1 MWTVIDQDGLSARLR
16 LTFTENISGFAATDL
31 AGLGDCTVSPDSVG
45 ASIVELRVMCPVGA
59 RTPSLLENSVTDAAR
74 KTGPTGAVSG
84 SADTFTA
91 PSVPSSPESPSAP
104 TDPGGDSD
112 PSVAPPSDPGDDGT
126 GDSATPTSG
135 DTGDTAAGGQ
145 GYANPTDSTVSS
157 PINQTPGG
165 TLPAT
170 GADTR
175 RDVRNSVVVMIVGL
189 GFVMFSMRRR
199 RGVSNPIT

>member
-45 ASIVELRVMCPVGA
+45 ASIVELSVVCPFGT
-59 RTPSLLENSVTDAAR
+59 RTPTLLENSVTDNAGN
-74 KTGPTGAVSG
+74 TGPTGAVSH
-84 SADTFTA
+84 SAVTFTA

-126 GDSATPTSG
+126 GDSATPT
-135 DTGDTAAGGQ
+135 TGDTAAGGQ

-199 RGVSNPIT
+199 RDVSDPIT